1 MQKKSIVL
9 NLKDTIFIIWVANL
23 MWFNIKLFEFY
34 DPL

>member
-1 MQKKSIVL
+1 MQKKSIAL
-9 NLKDTIFIIWVANL
+9 NLKDTIFIIWVTNL